1 MKNEHEFSDVNEYTI
16 GILTWNLAGNAP
28 AADMNF

>member
-1 MKNEHEFSDVNEYTI
+1 MKNELEFSNVNEYLI

-28 AADMNF
+28 T

>member
-1 MKNEHEFSDVNEYTI
+1 MKNELEFSNVNEYTI

-28 AADMNF
+28 T

>member
-1 MKNEHEFSDVNEYTI
+1 MKNELEFSNVNEYTI

-28 AADMNF
+28 S